1 MPLEKSLYAAKGTTM
16 TSLHSEAPVDE
27 HVNYQNRL
35 LAPLVKVRG
44 AEEDEWKS
52 NRKLEN
58 KQRYVW
64 SW

>member
-1 MPLEKSLYAAKGTTM
+1 M